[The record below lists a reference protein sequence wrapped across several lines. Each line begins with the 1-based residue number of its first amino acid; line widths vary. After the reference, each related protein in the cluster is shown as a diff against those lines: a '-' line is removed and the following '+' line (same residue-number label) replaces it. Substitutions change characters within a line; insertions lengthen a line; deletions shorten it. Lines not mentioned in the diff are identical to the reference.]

1 MDSDTAQLPIWI
13 VQGKNWNCEVELDE
27 YNSQFSSVLQAEEAG
42 TRAIEQ
48 FKGQD
53 RKIELVLQNGK
64 ELELGGVVLVYP
76 KGTNPDDGF
85 LLMVHELLAN
95 GAFYPDSIRVEAQT
109 RAVLEQQEKAEQAL
123 VNPKQEQEQKPVVE
137 EVKEKKPRKPRK
149 PKDKTKNKPSKKS
162 KPRKK
167 KP

>member
-123 VNPKQEQEQKPVVE
+123 NPKQEQEQKPVVE

-149 PKDKTKNKPSKKS
+149 PKNKTKNKPSKKS